1 MNGMFL
7 YVNGKKWLK
16 MTPFFSKKTHTIN
29 NNLNAYFIKN
39 RQFYPVNGGLVH

>member
-7 YVNGKKWLK
+7 YVNGKKWQK
-16 MTPFFSKKTHTIN
+16 MTPFFSKKYIEKTIISMPV
-29 NNLNAYFIKN
+29 FIKN